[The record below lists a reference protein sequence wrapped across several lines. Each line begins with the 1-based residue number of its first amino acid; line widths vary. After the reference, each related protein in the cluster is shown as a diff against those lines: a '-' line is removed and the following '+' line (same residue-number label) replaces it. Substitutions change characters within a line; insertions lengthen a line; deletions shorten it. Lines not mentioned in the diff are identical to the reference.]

1 MSQSRYNIFI
11 SSTFKDMDA
20 ERDVIK
26 YNVIPLLNERYR
38 QYGIEFHA
46 VDLRFGVNTENMSE
60 EESQA
65 AVLDICLSQIDSSRP
80 FFIALIGDRYGWVP
94 ERERMEAVLSRLSEE
109 RLRLVVDGVGCS
121 VTELEILYGA
131 IGGGGENIRRS
142 LFFMRNEES
151 YEGIS
156 ESKRAKYTDNQG
168 DRLNS
173 LKGRILSLL
182 KANNMEDAYVQ
193 YSLKWNSVK
202 EGFEGLE
209 AFGEVAYNSLCRE
222 IDAEIE
228 GLAKPLA
235 WYEYADNINQFIV
248 QRNSSGACNLYK
260 TLATLYN
267 ADSILNELSRNMR
280 LLVSG
285 GAGSGKSV
293 LLSQIYSLL
302 KRREDV
308 LPLISIIGTTPF
320 LTSLNNILYVWRRS
334 LEERLSL
341 AVTSP
346 DILEGDD
353 AYNKL
358 YVRFYELVDEAVARG
373 IQVVCFVD
381 SLDLLSQEEYD
392 MCRLLWVRGD
402 LRIICSTVCNSPVY
416 DITRRNVN
424 REISLDR
431 LSRMCDIRGL
441 ISSNERLYSLMLP
454 ERLER
459 MMAADGLSPML
470 LKLFM
475 IQVSSLTAVD
485 FTTIRQSRAESEI
498 DKINDYIINLY
509 ISLPKSLHHAF
520 LLSVRFIAERLK
532 ASWLRDVVIYIAS
545 SRTGLRKGDI
555 ERLVGDSWDEL
566 KFTLFMSIFDQF
578 FTEDKTTKLWSIN
591 SRHIS
596 KALASKL
603 YMQRICRTVAE
614 YSEDDTLRRSYLS
627 YYAVL
632 ASDSEVVERY
642 LCDGEEYRRYWS
654 SEVIRYIHGEP
665 RCIELILQLIKPLSA
680 EKRVRVVYVICN
692 TLDVMLTTID
702 CFKLVRSLLGAYK
715 VIEDKSILS
724 NLGFLFI
731 SKMSNQVPEDEELIF
746 LEESCAAYGKC
757 YEIDPDYADV
767 ANMYKC
773 SIIRCIECYQKR
785 GDREAVE
792 RMNRI
797 LESIAVVE
805 HEEGSY
811 AKFKQV
817 AVDIMQQEHL
827 LSMLY
832 QKGEYDDYFRGLET
846 LCADTMSL
854 MKEFGDDINKCIV
867 ICSLVMRS
875 VQNVSS
881 IMEQRPYEY
890 AQRAFKFLNYSL
902 TATSLSLPIL
912 IRDIANERSAV
923 ILLMTPMV
931 IMRFLKILEVSNIIE
946 YEGDINPFKYAISE
960 LLLVGGKLYA
970 MVNAHHPFIPISQ
983 QFYTSMKEFFGDVDI
998 LLERSQTLTIEDMKQ
1013 KIGDI
1018 ASYSA
1023 RLMSLK
1029 Y

>member
-26 YNVIPLLNERYR
+26 YNVIPLLNGRYR

-60 EESQA
+60 EESQD

-142 LFFMRNEES
+142 LFFMRNVES
-151 YEGIS
+151 YESIS

-168 DRLNS
+168 ERLNS

-209 AFGEVAYNSLCRE
+209 AFGELAYKSLCRE

-260 TLATLYN
+260 TLTTLYN

-293 LLSQIYSLL
+293 LLSQMYSLL

-320 LTSLNNILYVWRRS
+320 LTSLNDILYVWIRS

-346 DILEGDD
+346 DIFDEDD
-353 AYNKL
+353 LYNKL

-416 DITRRNVN
+416 DITRQNVN

-431 LSRMCDIRGL
+431 LSRTCDIRGL

-545 SRTGLRKGDI
+545 SRTGLRKDDI

-566 KFTLFMSIFDQF
+566 KFTLFMNIFDQF

-603 YMQRICRTVAE
+603 YVQRICRMVAE
-614 YSEDDTLRRSYLS
+614 YPEDDTLRRSYLS

-642 LCDGEEYRRYWS
+642 LCDGEEYQRYWS

-665 RCIELILQLIKPLSA
+665 RCIELVLQLIKPLPA
-680 EKRVRVVYVICN
+680 NMRVRVVYLICN
-692 TLDVMLTTID
+692 TLDAMYTTINY
-702 CFKLVRSLLGAYK
+702 FKLVRSLFGAYK

-724 NLGFLFI
+724 KLGFLLLC
-731 SKMSNQVPEDEELIF
+731 KKSNEVPESEEQQF
-746 LEESCAAYGKC
+746 LEEACAAYGKC
-757 YEIDPDYADV
+757 YEIDPNYGDIT
-767 ANMYKC
+767 NMYRC
-773 SIIRCIECYQKR
+773 SIIRCIEHYQKS
-785 GDREAVE
+785 GNREAVE

-797 LESIAVVE
+797 WESIAVVE
-805 HEEGSY
+805 QEEGSY
-811 AKFKQV
+811 EKFKQV
-817 AVDIMQQEHL
+817 AMDIMNQDHL
-827 LSMLY
+827 LSIHY
-832 QKGEYDDYFRGLET
+832 ERGEYDDYFCKLET
-846 LCADTMSL
+846 LCADTMSI
-854 MKEFGDDINKCIV
+854 MKEFNDDINKCMV
-867 ICSLVMRS
+867 MGALVMRS

-881 IMEQRPYEY
+881 IMEQYPYKY
-890 AQRAFKFLNYSL
+890 AQSAFKFLNYSL
-902 TATSLSLPIL
+902 TATGLFLPIL
-912 IRDIANERSAV
+912 IRDIANERSA
-923 ILLMTPMV
+923 ILLLMIPMA
-931 IMRFLKILEVSNIIE
+931 IMRFLKTLEVSNIIE
-946 YEGDINPFKYAISE
+946 YEGDINPFKYASYE
-960 LLLVGGKLYA
+960 MMLVCGKLYA
-970 MVNAHHPFIPISQ
+970 MIISHHPFIPASQ
-983 QFYTSMKEFFGDVDI
+983 ALYTSITDVLGDMDV
-998 LLERSQTLTIEDMKQ
+998 LLERSQKLTIEDIKQ
-1013 KIGDI
+1013 KIDDMT
-1018 ASYSA
+1018 SYSA
-1023 RLMSLK
+1023 RLMNLE
-1029 Y
+1029 